1 MRPRCARPLP
11 PKAGEVNG
19 ISSYAPNVSSA
30 VAFGSSNGRRK
41 DLVPS
46 REVFI
51 LHARQSLACSKT
63 TGARTMEIVG
73 IVMLSAVAL
82 YFVQQFQP
90 GV

>member
-1 MRPRCARPLP
+1 VASD
-11 PKAGEVNG
+11 
-19 ISSYAPNVSSA
+19 SSYAPNASSSI
-30 VAFGSSNGRRK
+30 VIGSSNGRRK

-46 REVFI
+46 REAFI
-51 LHARQSLACSKT
+51 LHVT
-63 TGARTMEIVG
+63 PVVGVFGNTGARTMEIVG